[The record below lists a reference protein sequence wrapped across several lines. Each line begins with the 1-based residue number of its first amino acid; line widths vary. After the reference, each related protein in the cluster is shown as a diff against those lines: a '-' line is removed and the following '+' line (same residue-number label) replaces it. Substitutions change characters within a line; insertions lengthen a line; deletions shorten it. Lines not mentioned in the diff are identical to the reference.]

1 MIHYPMN
8 QYIPQLDDVITDGL
22 VNYTAL
28 RSVENI
34 LTQRRRDDV
43 LEILHQTM
51 AGKIIVE
58 QKKNNL
64 DSYSFQISNK
74 NLSKMNV
81 RG

>member
-1 MIHYPMN
+1 MIHYLMN

-58 QKKNNL
+58 QKKT
-64 DSYSFQISNK
+64 I
-74 NLSKMNV
+74 
-81 RG
+81 